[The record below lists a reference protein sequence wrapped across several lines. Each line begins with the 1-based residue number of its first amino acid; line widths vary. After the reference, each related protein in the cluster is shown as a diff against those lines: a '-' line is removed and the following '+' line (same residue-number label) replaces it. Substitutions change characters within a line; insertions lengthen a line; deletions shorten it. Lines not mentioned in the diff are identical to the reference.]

1 MGKNHILNRLIHL
14 AVKDSEDIQD
24 PKARLAVGKLSGAI
38 GIVCN
43 LILAGSKLLVGML
56 ASSMSIMADGL
67 NNLSDA
73 ASSIVTLIGFRL
85 AEKPADA
92 DHPYGHARYEYL
104 SGLAVA
110 AIAGI
115 ALNAVLPGK
124 DYEFG
129 QDEQGDTSVN
139 FKV

>member
-1 MGKNHILNRLIHL
+1 M
-14 AVKDSEDIQD
+14 
-24 PKARLAVGKLSGAI
+24 GKLSGAI

-110 AIAGI
+110 VMIILIGFEPVSYTHLDVYKRQPLGRHAGGEDCGCRREWKVF
-115 ALNAVLPGK
+115 LYGK
-124 DYEFG
+124 TGADHG
-129 QDEQGDTSVN
+129 SISVR
-139 FKV
+139 